1 MKFEKL
7 DDDNFLFYAASN
19 YLNPKS
25 ITIDEFYEDLSHIKY
40 VKRLFNRY
48 IKYDDLKINLIINHL
63 ILLYNVFD
71 SIAMT
76 EMLFFKLDQEHY
88 SLLKPF
94 LIQFK
99 FLPETVGNIHMDD
112 ISLDQKIC
120 QELRLIHNAN
130 I

>member
-1 MKFEKL
+1 M
-7 DDDNFLFYAASN
+7 
-19 YLNPKS
+19 
-25 ITIDEFYEDLSHIKY
+25 
-40 VKRLFNRY
+40 
-48 IKYDDLKINLIINHL
+48 
-63 ILLYNVFD
+63 
-71 SIAMT
+71 MT